1 MFEQPYVWLIFVGLL
16 LRAAG
21 FMVRD
26 ELMLRVLVFSST
38 FFDIAFY
45 MLQSPSIWGAVLT
58 NSVMVG
64 INLVMILIIITE
76 RSSMF
81 MSAQDRL
88 VFQHF
93 RTLTPGQF
101 RRVNRMAKWR
111 VTEGEEVL
119 LREGERSD
127 ELFFINSDAFF
138 VVKQGQRYDARGP
151 AFAGE
156 IMLLQGGVAS
166 ATVLVPEGA
175 VVARWNAERLRQ
187 AMHKN
192 RPLEN
197 ALIARFGHDLADKVR
212 HSVPVPMPSDSA
224 TRGLA
229 PVHQIERA

>member
-1 MFEQPYVWLIFVGLL
+1 MFEQPYVWLIFAGLI

-21 FMVRD
+21 FIVRD
-26 ELMLRVLVFSST
+26 ELMLRVLVFTST

-45 MLQSPSIWGAVLT
+45 MLQSPSIWGAVAT

-64 INLVMILIIITE
+64 INFVMIMIIITE

-111 VTEGEEVL
+111 VTEGEEIL

-127 ELFFINSDAFF
+127 AVFFINSDAFS

-156 IMLLQGGVAS
+156 IMFLQGGVAS
-166 ATVLVPEGA
+166 ASVVVPKGA
-175 VVARWNAERLRQ
+175 VVARWNAERLRH

-212 HSVPVPMPSDSA
+212 HSVPVP
-224 TRGLA
+224 R
-229 PVHQIERA
+229 RAETEKLTVTPLHRADPA